1 METTT
6 KTNIGLTSV
15 GILTVV
21 SLILAIGGTP
31 DIGNWY
37 YGIDNQSNIICG
49 PLQCDKLSAQND
61 EGISSRCYFI
71 NEDNKSTYKTCKEG
85 WVKFENIQK
94 EEIVDFSKQDKIY
107 LYCVKEKDNDLIH
120 TCQMIDSN
128 ETIIKLENN

>member
-21 SLILAIGGTP
+21 SLILAISGTP

-49 PLQCDKLSAQND
+49 PIQCDKLSAQND
-61 EGISSRCYFI
+61 LGISSRCYFI
-71 NEDNKSTYKTCKEG
+71 NEDNKSTYKICSEG

-94 EEIVDFSKQDKIY
+94 EEICK
-107 LYCVKEKDNDLIH
+107 VKEIKLKEDSMLKIDLIKDKD
-120 TCQMIDSN
+120 TN
-128 ETIIKLENN
+128 KEVYKVYAK